1 MLRATLRS
9 LAAHKVRLALTA
21 LAIVLGVAF
30 MAGTFVL
37 TDTVKHSFDNLFQ
50 QVNAGKDIV
59 VQGVAPYGTGGRGGG
74 FGGNRVPVPAS
85 LVPTVRAVPGVADA
99 QPAVSGQV
107 TLIGSNGKAITK
119 HGPPTLAF
127 NWNPN
132 RQLSSLHLVAGHE
145 PQADDQVA
153 IDRTTVNNQHWS
165 IGARVDIISNQGPQ
179 QFTLVGITKFGS
191 QNSLLGATLVSF
203 TLNAS
208 EHLFGTPGFV
218 QQISV
223 QDQPGHNQDEVLT
236 AVSKVLP
243 PNIEAVTGATAAQ
256 QQASAV
262 NSFVNIFNTFLLV
275 FAGIAL
281 FVGAFLIA
289 NTFSI
294 LIGQR
299 TRELALLRAVGASR
313 RQVTRSMLGEALAVG
328 LIGSAVG
335 LALGVPLAIGLEGLL
350 RAFGFGPP
358 ANGIV
363 VLPRT
368 IIVSLVVGTV
378 ITMVSSVG
386 PALRASR
393 IPPVA
398 AMRDDVT
405 AVETSMRRRAIVGGF
420 FAVLGV
426 VLLAAGLFGHVK
438 SPLPLVGAGAA
449 LTFIGVATLAPFVSG
464 GLARA
469 IGSPLP
475 HITGVTGRLS
485 QENAARNPRR
495 TAATASALMVGLALV
510 AAIATLGASI
520 TASFGAIIDRSIT
533 ASYVLSPT
541 SNNSDGFNRSV
552 EPTVRS
558 APGVVA
564 MSPWIQAQWHQ
575 GNTGKQ
581 VIGIAPVDAPQVF
594 TIHMLSG
601 SYSTLAEGQLLVDDK
616 VFHNDHFHLGQ
627 LIPMGFVDTG
637 VTNVPIGGTFKTNQF
652 LGNYVV
658 SDTFL
663 AAHVH
668 QLMNQAI
675 FVKTVEQTPQQ
686 QASLQH
692 ALSAFPNIKVQTAA
706 QFKADQKKQFGT
718 VLNFVYVLLA
728 LSILIASCSVV
739 NTMALSVIERTRE
752 IGLLRSIGMVRR
764 QVRAMIRGEAVVV
777 SLLGAVMGLVIGVIL
792 GAAIVHAASSS
803 GLSVLSIPVPTIIVV
818 LIVAALIGVVAA
830 VWPARRAARLDVLQA
845 IATA

>member
-1 MLRATLRS
+1 MFRATMRS

-21 LAIVLGVAF
+21 MAIVLGVAF

-37 TDTVKHSFDNLFQ
+37 TDTVKHSFDSLFQ

-59 VQGVAPYGTGGRGGG
+59 VQGVAPYGTGGRGG
-74 FGGNRVPVPAS
+74 FGGGQRVPVPDS

-99 QPAVSGQV
+99 QPAVQGIV
-107 TLIGSNGKAITK
+107 TLIGPNGKAVT
-119 HGPPTLAF
+119 HRGPPTLAF

-132 RQLSSLHLVAGHE
+132 PKLSSLHIIAGHAPE
-145 PQADDQVA
+145 ADDQVV
-153 IDRTTVNNQHWS
+153 IDRSTVDKQHWS
-165 IGARVDIISNQGPQ
+165 VGTKVTVITNQPPQ
-179 QFTLVGITKFGS
+179 QFTLVGISKFGS

-223 QDQPGHNQDEVLT
+223 AVQSGHSTDTVLN
-236 AVSKVLP
+236 AVSGVLP
-243 PNIEAVTGATAAQ
+243 NNVEAVTGATAAQ

-313 RQVTRSMLGEALAVG
+313 AQVTRSMLGEAFATG
-328 LIGSAVG
+328 LVGSAIG
-335 LALGVPLAIGLEGLL
+335 LALGVPLAIGLQALL

-358 ANGIV
+358 ASGIV
-363 VLPRT
+363 FLPRT
-368 IIVSLVVGTV
+368 VIVSLVVGTG
-378 ITMVSSVG
+378 ITLISAIG
-386 PALRASR
+386 PARRASR

-398 AMRDDVT
+398 AMRDDAT
-405 AVETSMRRRAIVGGF
+405 AVETSMRRRAIVGGL
-420 FAVLGV
+420 FAVVGI
-426 VLLAAGLFGHVK
+426 VLLVAGLFGHVK

-449 LTFIGVATLAPFVSG
+449 LTFIGVATLSAFVAG
-464 GLARA
+464 GLSRA
-469 IGSPLP
+469 IGAPIAKLR
-475 HITGVTGRLS
+475 GVTGRLAE
-485 QENAARNPRR
+485 ENAARNPRR

-520 TASFGAIIDRSIT
+520 NSSFSAIIDRSIT
-533 ASYVLSPT
+533 ASYVISSS
-541 SNNSDGFNRSV
+541 SNSNDGFSRAV
-552 EPTVRS
+552 EPTIKS

-564 MSPWIQAQWHQ
+564 MSPWIQEDWHQ
-575 GNTGKQ
+575 GHTAKQ
-581 VIGIAPVDAPQVF
+581 VIGIDPAAGPQVF
-594 TIHMLSG
+594 TIKMVNG
-601 SYSTLAEGQLLVDDK
+601 SYGTLAQGQLLVDDK
-616 VFHNDHFHLGQ
+616 VFHNDHFHLGE
-627 LIPMGFVDTG
+627 LIPMGFVDSG

-658 SDTFL
+658 SDAFL
-663 AAHVH
+663 ASKVN
-668 QLMNQAI
+668 QLLNQAI
-675 FVKTVEQTPQQ
+675 FVKTSEQTPEQ
-686 QASLQH
+686 QAALTSALH
-692 ALSAFPNIKVQTAA
+692 AYPNLKVQTAA
-706 QFKADQKKQFGT
+706 QFKADQKKQFGAL
-718 VLNFVYVLLA
+718 LNFVYVLLA
-728 LSILIASCSVV
+728 LSIIIASFSVV

-752 IGLLRSIGMVRR
+752 IGLLRSIGMLRK
-764 QVRAMIRGEAVVV
+764 QVRAMVRGEAVIV
-777 SLLGAVMGLVIGVIL
+777 SLLGAVIGLVIGVLL

-803 GLSVLSIPVPTIIVV
+803 GISVISIPVPTIIVV
-818 LIVAALIGVVAA
+818 LILAALIGVFAA
-830 VWPARRAARLDVLQA
+830 VWPARRAARLDILQA